1 MPYIEAKAAIQE
13 GLRHAQA
20 QTREVATFM
29 VAAAGGRADR
39 VEGRRVPPS
48 GEARESQTGRD
59 GGRADRERPPEEGR
73 GGRVDL
79 TA

>member
-1 MPYIEAKAAIQE
+1 MPDIESKAAIQE

-29 VAAAGGRADR
+29 VAAAGGRANR

-48 GEARESQTGRD
+48 SEARESQTGRA
-59 GGRADRERPPEEGR
+59 GAERPPDEGR